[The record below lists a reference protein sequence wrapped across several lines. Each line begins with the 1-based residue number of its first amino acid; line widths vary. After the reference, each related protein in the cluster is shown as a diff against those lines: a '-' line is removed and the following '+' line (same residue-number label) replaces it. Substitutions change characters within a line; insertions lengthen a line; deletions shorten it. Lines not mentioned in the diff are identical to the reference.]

1 MIPAQARLQ
10 TSCSFCTSRL
20 LSGAA
25 RAASPL
31 LHERHAVPEPSP
43 SPSWGAR
50 LGSLPAPPPPAGQ
63 PHAGFPQGSRGPHKG
78 NGKIVSHP
86 EARPPPGL
94 LAHNRTF
101 VLSSGRMR
109 RAARGGRHCRAL
121 SNAPRKASPQE
132 TGPPPGR
139 LPLHAMGV
147 GTQARLT
154 ECPPPPSG
162 HTACPLSGRPFFCG
176 ELYTSPWCEA
186 VTRPGDK
193 STQRSLPTTIPNCTE
208 KGLRVCG
215 KDGWPDGW
223 KE

>member
-1 MIPAQARLQ
+1 MIPAQARPQ
-10 TSCSFCTSRL
+10 TSCSFCTGRL

-25 RAASPL
+25 RPASPPAP
-31 LHERHAVPEPSP
+31 RKARGPGAVPFPVL
-43 SPSWGAR
+43 GAR

-101 VLSSGRMR
+101 VLSPGRMR

-132 TGPPPGR
+132 TGRPPGR

-154 ECPPPPSG
+154 ECPRHHLAARLVHCQGASYF
-162 HTACPLSGRPFFCG
+162 AENC
-176 ELYTSPWCEA
+176 
-186 VTRPGDK
+186 
-193 STQRSLPTTIPNCTE
+193 IPHR
-208 KGLRVCG
+208 GVR
-215 KDGWPDGW
+215 W
-223 KE
+223 